1 MIWLWI
7 TVTALALITALGILV
22 KTRHPRLGWTI
33 VGLAM
38 AAALVFAV
46 SAAVLWSAPDSSP
59 ELEADYALLLGCSL
73 RNGQATP
80 ELVRRCQTALD
91 WLEAHPHGLLVVSG
105 GDPGHQGVTEAAVMA
120 AWLRNPGANAKQIL
134 LEDQASD
141 TRENLLFSK
150 TLVEGQARTQHRP
163 HHDML
168 VAGIHQLRTQRRRHR
183 LGRVA
188 QRPAQFVGH
197 GIANALHVVAEHTAA
212 TLHPHI
218 AQFGHIV
225 IDNGG
230 LRPQIDYLHSVVGFK
245 ETNKDCAARHRAG
258 RHLQNYK
265 KPPHRH
271 TAAPACC

>member
-33 VGLAM
+33 VGLAI

-120 AWLRNPGANAKQIL
+120 AWLRNHGANAKQIL

-150 TLVEGQARTQHRP
+150 TLVEGQERETDTVLIITSEYHQTRARFLAEAGGQTALGLSCRTPLIQHLLATVREVYC
-163 HHDML
+163 M
-168 VAGIHQLRTQRRRHR
+168 
-183 LGRVA
+183 
-188 QRPAQFVGH
+188 
-197 GIANALHVVAEHTAA
+197 ANELLELA
-212 TLHPHI
+212 
-218 AQFGHIV
+218 F
-225 IDNGG
+225 
-230 LRPQIDYLHSVVGFK
+230 S
-245 ETNKDCAARHRAG
+245 
-258 RHLQNYK
+258 
-265 KPPHRH
+265 
-271 TAAPACC
+271 